1 MNQLEDRI
9 FSEFPMSMTHNL
21 WVNSRTVY
29 FPLFNGSCLGP
40 YILAD
45 RIFFVKGPYIFRKK
59 AVYFQFWDR
68 IFYLWPPESAWA
80 TDLFLRFWLWKID
93 RTKKL
98 SILERLLFLGK
109 IIETSQSPRLSPQ
122 EPFWTF
128 FRPSSVLCSVR
139 HFSLGFCSVLF
150 HPWNYQRPW

>member
-1 MNQLEDRI
+1 MSQLEDRI
-9 FSEFPMSMTHNL
+9 FSAFPMDMTHRL
-21 WVNSRTVY
+21 WVISRTVY
-29 FPLFNGSCLGP
+29 FPLFEWVMSRTVYFSGP
-40 YILAD
+40 YILRQRTVYFQPKD
-45 RIFFVKGPYIFRKK
+45 RIFSKFE
-59 AVYFQFWDR
+59 DR

-98 SILERLLFLGK
+98 SMLERLLFLGK

-139 HFSLGFCSVLF
+139 HFSLVFCSVF
-150 HPWNYQRPW
+150 